1 MIMKLFQYP
10 RLIVSFRFIFLGML
24 FSLLACQEKIQPDV
38 LPIGDDGQVFAIDV
52 GDSEIPYLV
61 INTNGADIP
70 FEPRIPATLKI
81 YEGKK
86 LKQEQRIGI
95 EFRGKTSFRLS
106 QKKGFNIETIDG
118 TGNSVNVSFFGLPEE
133 EDWRL
138 VGHVVNLQ
146 EKYMWDQTLMYNDVG
161 YELSRSIGKYASR
174 TRFVELEVNG
184 EYLGVYSFMEKLK
197 RDTHRIDVKSLNAN
211 STNLSGGYILTIDK
225 TSVGDAGIGKPL
237 SYFYSNWD
245 DDARYTP
252 ENGFR
257 SQYDIFGNLIDFEPY
272 GPPYHANMYLETYFL
287 YEYPKDRNI
296 TPAQKEYIFRYMH
309 DFETALLQDDFS
321 KGERSYVAFV
331 GLESF
336 ADYFIINE
344 LCRNVD
350 AYRLST
356 FLQKD
361 RNGKLEMGPVWDM
374 NIGFDQ
380 GDRIPMN
387 GWVMRYNNFVS
398 NDPWMIHFW
407 WPRLMEDPEFRK
419 LIKQRWTNYRNG
431 PLSDI
436 ALTRLVD
443 KNADYL
449 EKNGAVQRNYAKW
462 DQGIGVNYPDAVR
475 NLKNFLTQRAA
486 WMDGEIMGF

>member
-1 MIMKLFQYP
+1 MNNRRI
-10 RLIVSFRFIFLGML
+10 SFSSFYI
-24 FSLLACQEKIQPDV
+24 FSLVFSFFLSCQEKISPDV
-38 LPIGDDGQVFAIDV
+38 VPIGDDGQVFAIDV

-61 INTNGADIP
+61 INTQGADIP
-70 FEPRIPATLKI
+70 FEPRIPAMLKI

-106 QKKGFNIETIDG
+106 QKKGFNIESIDAGGNG
-118 TGNSVNVSFFGLPEE
+118 TDVSFFGMPEE

-146 EKYMWDQTLMYNDVG
+146 ERYIWDQTLMYNDVG

-184 EYLGVYSFMEKLK
+184 EYLGVYTFMEKLK
-197 RDTHRIDVKSLNAN
+197 RDTHRIDIKSLNAT
-211 STNLSGGYILTIDK
+211 STNLTGGYILTIDK
-225 TSVGDAGIGKPL
+225 TSVGDEGIGRPL

-245 DDARYTP
+245 DDARYT
-252 ENGFR
+252 EKNGFR
-257 SQYDIFGNLIDFEPY
+257 SQYDIFGKTLTFESF
-272 GPPYHANMYLETYFL
+272 GAPYHPNMYLETYFL
-287 YEYPKDRNI
+287 YEYPKDSNI
-296 TPAQKEYIFRYMH
+296 TPAQKSYIANYIH
-309 DFETALLQDDFS
+309 NFETALLQNDFT
-321 KGERSYVAFV
+321 KGERTYTSFV

-336 ADYFIINE
+336 ADFFIINE

-380 GDRIPMN
+380 GGRIPMN

-419 LIKQRWTNYRNG
+419 LIKQRWISYRNG
-431 PLSDI
+431 PLSTV
-436 ALTRLVD
+436 ALMQLVD
-443 KNADYL
+443 TKADYL
-449 EKNGAVQRNYAKW
+449 IKNGAVKRNYEKW
-462 DQGIGVNYPDAVR
+462 DQGIGVNYTQAIA
-475 NLKNFLTQRAA
+475 NLKNYLTQRAA

>member
-1 MIMKLFQYP
+1 MKLFQNF
-10 RLIVSFRFIFLGML
+10 RFIESFRFIFLGML

-38 LPIGDDGQVFAIDV
+38 LPKGDDGQVFAIDV

-70 FEPRIPATLKI
+70 YEPRIPAMMKV

-106 QKKGFNIETIDG
+106 QKKGFNIESIDAG
-118 TGNSVNVSFFGLPEE
+118 GDGVDVSFLGMPKE

-138 VGHVVNLQ
+138 VGHVVNLN
-146 EKYMWDQTLMYNDVG
+146 EKYIWDQTLMYNDVG

-174 TRFVELEVNG
+174 SKFVEIEVNG

-252 ENGFR
+252 EIGFR
-257 SQYDIFGNLIDFEPY
+257 SQYDIFGNFIDFEPY

-296 TPAQKEYIFRYMH
+296 TPAQKEFIAQYMY
-309 DFETALLQDDFS
+309 DFESALLRDDFT
-321 KGERSYVAFV
+321 KGERSYADYVS
-331 GLESF
+331 LESF
-336 ADYFIINE
+336 VDYFLINE

-361 RNGKLEMGPVWDM
+361 RDGKLEMGPVWDM

-387 GWVMRYNNFVS
+387 SWVIRYNNLVS

-407 WPRLMEDPEFRK
+407 WPRLMEDQEFRT
-419 LIKQRWTNYRNG
+419 LIKQRWTNFRNG
-431 PLSDI
+431 PLSNV
-436 ALTRLVD
+436 AMAQMVD
-443 KNADYL
+443 SKADYL
-449 EKNGAVQRNYAKW
+449 QKNGAVLRNYAKW
-462 DQGIGVNYPDAVR
+462 DQGIGVNYAQAVA
-475 NLKNFLTQRAA
+475 NLKNYLTQRAA